1 MKTKRI
7 FALILSVLL
16 VVAMIPAMA
25 FAEEPAGTAADNI
38 VILATNDV
46 HCAVDTGIGYVNL
59 AAYKEQLKK
68 TNKYVTLVDA
78 GDAIQG
84 EAIGTLSKGED
95 LIKIMNY
102 LGYEFAVPGNHEFD
116 YGMDQFLNTIVP
128 KFGGTYLSCNFV
140 DLATGEPVFD
150 AYEIKTYGSR
160 KVAYVGI
167 CTPETFTKSTPT
179 YFQNEQG
186 EYIYSFC
193 QGNNGQDLYDAVQN
207 AVDAAKKDGADY
219 VIAVGHLGTDEAS
232 TPWTSTEVIANT
244 TGIDA
249 FIDGHSHSTFA
260 ATAKNKDGEN
270 VATVSTGTKLQN
282 IGKVIISEAGEVS
295 TALVSAA
302 QITGK
307 DTDTDA
313 FIAGIKEKYENL
325 VNSVV
330 AYSDVDLAIAD
341 ENNVRQVR
349 SQETNLGDLCADAY
363 RIVLDADIAFV
374 NGGGI
379 RVDIPAGDIT
389 FEQIINVHPFGNMA
403 CVVEATG
410 QQILD
415 ALEMGSRN
423 VGIGENGGFLQVSGL
438 SYKINTYIPSSVE
451 LNDEKE
457 FVKVNGAYRV
467 SDVLVGGEPL
477 DLGKTYKLASHNYML
492 KSGGDGLVMF
502 KNSKILQDEVMLD
515 NQVLITYIQDYLDGK
530 VGEEYAAP
538 QGRIKIQTQ
547 APDIPLLPDTP
558 SIDDGNG
565 EGTPDADIQAELDAQ
580 NLVARSSLVTMKN
593 GKKAVKVV
601 WYEESGKTMDFDG
614 VEIFRSTKRYSGYG
628 KEPIF
633 ETSKDAYYNTAI
645 EAGTKYYYKV
655 RGYVMVDGEKCYTD
669 WSAKAW
675 RTVA

>member
-7 FALILSVLL
+7 FALVLSVLL

-193 QGNNGQDLYDAVQN
+193 QGNNGQDLYDAVQK
-207 AVDAAKKDGADY
+207 AVDAAKNAGADY
-219 VIAVGHLGTDEAS
+219 VIAVGHLGTDGAS
-232 TPWTSTEVIANT
+232 APWTSTEVIANT

-260 ATAKNKDGEN
+260 ATAKNKDGKD
-270 VATVSTGTKLQN
+270 VATVSTGTKLEN